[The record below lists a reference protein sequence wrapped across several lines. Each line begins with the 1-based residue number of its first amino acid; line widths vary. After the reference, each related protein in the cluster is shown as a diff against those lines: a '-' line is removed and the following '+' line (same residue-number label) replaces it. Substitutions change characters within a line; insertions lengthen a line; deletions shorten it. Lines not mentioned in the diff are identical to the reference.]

1 MKKGWMMSEHK
12 HKLIH
17 IARLRVRCDAWE
29 LENREI
35 LSKYSDWQLADIYNG
50 IGSDGMPAWLRAAAT
65 FLSPDLEPTA
75 LIHDVEWHEADGTR
89 ESFTASNHRFKH
101 NGYRSA
107 RERFGWADPRRY
119 LLMNRARRF
128 GNYCQLFGW
137 DAWKSPSE

>member
-1 MKKGWMMSEHK
+1 MSKVEHVR
-12 HKLIH
+12 KLR
-17 IARLRVRCDAWE
+17 ALCEEWE

-35 LSKYSDWQLADIYNG
+35 LDKYSDELAEIYNG
-50 IGSDGMPAWLRAAAT
+50 LGSDSFPEWLRDALT

-89 ESFTASNHRFKH
+89 ESFTASNDRFKR

-107 RERFGWADPRRY
+107 RKRFGWADPRRY

-128 GNYCQLFGW
+128 GNYCQMFGW
-137 DAWKSPSE
+137 EAWKSK